1 MWRVFP
7 LAFSVLLVAC
17 SKLSSDDATR
27 IAAERLSAMPN
38 GPSLRGSELL
48 AALSAKAQPD
58 GKYLVEMTD
67 RQSETMWAVIVS
79 PSGESEVSK
88 MPVAE

>member
-7 LAFSVLLVAC
+7 LAFAILLVAC
-17 SKLSSDDATR
+17 SKLSPDDATR
-27 IAAERLSAMPN
+27 IAAERLSATDN
-38 GPSLRGSELL
+38 GPTLRGVELV

-58 GKYLVEMTD
+58 GNYLVEMTD
-67 RQSETMWAVIVS
+67 HQSQTMWAVIVL
-79 PSGESEVSK
+79 PSGKSEVSK

>member
-1 MWRVFP
+1 M
-7 LAFSVLLVAC
+7 A
-17 SKLSSDDATR
+17 D
-27 IAAERLSAMPN
+27 
-38 GPSLRGSELL
+38 GPSLKGDELL
-48 AALSAKAQPD
+48 AALAAKPQPD

-67 RQSETMWAVIVS
+67 RQNQTMWAVIVS